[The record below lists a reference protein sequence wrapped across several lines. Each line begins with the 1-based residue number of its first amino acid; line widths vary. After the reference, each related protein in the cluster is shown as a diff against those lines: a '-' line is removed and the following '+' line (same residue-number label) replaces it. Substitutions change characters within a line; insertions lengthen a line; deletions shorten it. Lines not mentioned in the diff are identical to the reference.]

1 MKIIYMKGRNV
12 MNIYTLNLGELGT
25 NCYIVETAPD
35 KCIAIDIGGNPEVFL
50 DFIKSKNL
58 TLDKILLT
66 HGHFD
71 HTEGVKKVQEETGA
85 SVYIHSG
92 DATMLEGGSS
102 SLASFFGRPS
112 QKTENYTE
120 IHDGDIIESGDIKFT
135 VMHTPG
141 HTKGSVCYIADDV
154 IFSGDTLF
162 MGSMGRTDYP
172 GGDIDEMRESLKK
185 LKNLSGDYKV
195 YPGHFDSTTLDWE
208 RDSNPYMRG
217 L

>member
-1 MKIIYMKGRNV
+1 
-12 MNIYTLNLGELGT
+12 MNIYTLNLGALGT
-25 NCYIVETAPD
+25 NCYIVETAEN
-35 KCIAIDIGGNPEVFL
+35 KCIAIDIGGEPEKFL

-71 HTEGVKKVQEETGA
+71 HAEGVKRVQEETGA
-85 SVYIHSG
+85 PVFIHSE
-92 DATMLEGGSS
+92 DKPMLSDGKI
-102 SLASFFGRPS
+102 SLADFFQRPV
-112 QKTENYTE
+112 QKPESCIE
-120 IHDGDIIESGDIKFT
+120 IIDGDKIKSGETEFT

-141 HTKGSVCYIADDV
+141 HTKGSVCYITGDI

-162 MGSMGRTDYP
+162 MGSIGRTDYP
-172 GGDIDEMRESLKK
+172 GGDINEMRESLIK
-185 LKNLSGDYKV
+185 LKNLKGDYKV

-208 RDSNPYMRG
+208 RDSNPCISR

>member
-1 MKIIYMKGRNV
+1 

-25 NCYIVETAPD
+25 NCYIVETGEN
-35 KCIAIDIGGNPEVFL
+35 KCIAIDIGGEPEKFL

-85 SVYIHSG
+85 SVFIHSDDELMPSDG
-92 DATMLEGGSS
+92 KI
-102 SLASFFGRPS
+102 SLADFFQRPV
-112 QKTENYTE
+112 QKIEGCIE
-120 IHDGDIIESGDIKFT
+120 IADGDKIKSGETEFT

-141 HTKGSVCYIADDV
+141 HTKGSVCYITGDI
-154 IFSGDTLF
+154 IFSGDTLCI
-162 MGSMGRTDYP
+162 GSIGRTDYP
-172 GGDIDEMRESLKK
+172 GGDINEMRESLIK
-185 LKNLSGDYKV
+185 LKNLKGDYRV

-208 RDSNPYMRG
+208 RDSNPYMSR

>member
-1 MKIIYMKGRNV
+1 
-12 MNIYTLNLGELGT
+12 MNIYTLNLGELAT

-35 KCIAIDIGGNPEVFL
+35 KCIAIDIGGDPEVFL

-71 HTEGVKKVQEETGA
+71 HTEGVKKVQEETGVP
-85 SVYIHSG
+85 VYIHSR

-102 SLASFFGRPS
+102 SLAPFFGRPVIKIES
-112 QKTENYTE
+112 YME
-120 IHDGDIIESGDIKFT
+120 IHDGDIIESGNIRFT
-135 VMHTPG
+135 VMHTAG
-141 HTKGSVCYIADDV
+141 HTKGSVCYITEDT

-162 MGSMGRTDYP
+162 LESMGRTDYP
-172 GGDIDEMRESLKK
+172 GGDVDEMRESLKK
-185 LKNLSGDYKV
+185 LKNLKGDYKV
-195 YPGHFDSTTLDWE
+195 YPGHFDSTTLGNE
-208 RDSNPYMRG
+208 RKNNPYMRN